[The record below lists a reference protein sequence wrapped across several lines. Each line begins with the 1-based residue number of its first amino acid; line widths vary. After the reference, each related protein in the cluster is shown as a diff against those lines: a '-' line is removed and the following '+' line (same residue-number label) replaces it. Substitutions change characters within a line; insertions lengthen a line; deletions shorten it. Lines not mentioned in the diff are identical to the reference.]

1 MREVLSSSLSRE
13 EIFSQTFE
21 VSVDRPI
28 GTRHP
33 KHGTEIVYPINYGEI
48 VGLVGGDGE
57 YQDVY
62 ILGVS
67 APLRTF
73 RGRIVAI
80 IHRLDDVEDKWV
92 TCPEGQSYTAEEIR
106 AAVDFQEKYYH
117 SELTLRPEGDRQ

>member
-1 MREVLSSSLSRE
+1 MKEELSSSLSRG
-13 EIFSQTFE
+13 EIFSREFE
-21 VSVDRPI
+21 ISVDRPI

-67 APLRTF
+67 EPLETF

-92 TCPEGQSYTAEEIR
+92 TCPAGQSYTAEQIR
-106 AAVDFQEKYYH
+106 AAVDFQERYYH
-117 SELTLRPEGDRQ
+117 SEIFMK

>member
-13 EIFSQTFE
+13 EIFSREFT
-21 VSVDRPI
+21 VTVDRPI
-28 GTRHP
+28 GTHHP
-33 KHGTEIVYPINYGEI
+33 KHGTEIVYSINYGEI

-67 APLRTF
+67 EPLETF
-73 RGRIVAI
+73 RGRIMAI

-92 TCPEGQSYTAEEIR
+92 TCPAGQTYTAAEIR
-106 AAVDFQEKYYH
+106 AAVDFQEQYYH
-117 SELTLRPEGDRQ
+117 SEITVG